1 MGKRKDNKHLPEGAK
16 VLVRNRRATYDY
28 AVSDR
33 FEAGISLLG
42 SEVKSLREGHAVI
55 ADGHAVIRNG
65 EAWLVGVKIQ
75 EYPWANQFNHE
86 PERERKLLLHRHE
99 IKKLATKT
107 QQRGYT
113 LIPLSIYLKNGKI
126 KVELGLATGKRQYDK
141 RQAEREK
148 ASAHE

>member
-1 MGKRKDNKHLPEGAK
+1 MGKRKDNKHLPEGVK

-33 FEAGISLLG
+33 VEAGIALLG

-65 EAWLVGVKIQ
+65 EAWLVNVKIQ

-86 PERERKLLLHRHE
+86 PTRERKLLLHRSE
-99 IKKLATKT
+99 LKKLATKT

-113 LIPLSIYLKNGKI
+113 LIPMSMYLKDGKI

-148 ASAHE
+148 NAFE

>member
-1 MGKRKDNKHLPEGAK
+1 MGKRKDNKHLPEGVK

-33 FEAGISLLG
+33 VEAGISLLG

-65 EAWLVGVKIQ
+65 EAWLVNVKIQ

-86 PERERKLLLHRHE
+86 PTRERKLLLHRNE
-99 IKKLATKT
+99 LKKLATKT

-113 LIPLSIYLKNGKI
+113 LIPMSMYLKNGKI

-148 ASAHE
+148 NAFD